1 MKPTDIYFAREGKSD
16 LYKLPPRKDPPT
28 NDWLDEQG
36 LEVDLSTPLWSSYT
50 MELSFV
56 VGVHTDRRHLGSPEL
71 LLDDEVKGILL
82 QDKPSLYLPYRHRLQ
97 SVTSFELHKRIAAAE
112 IACAYE
118 ILDPREVWQRFS
130 RAETPVVPLM
140 HQQVTINGRDLGTMG
155 IGVVDYYDSALTP
168 PPRKEGRRL
177 SDSRYRSGRVY
188 SDTPDLYT
196 APVEVRV
203 ECVIPYGHEES
214 RIVSALSLLSRE
226 ITAPGVQD
234 LNGRK
239 GYYKEMQDCRLTGSR
254 FSFTLIFQPI

>member
-1 MKPTDIYFAREGKSD
+1 MLPSQIYFARGGKSD

-56 VGVHTDRRHLGSPEL
+56 VGVHADRRHLGSPEL

-118 ILDPREVWQRFS
+118 ILAPEEVWQRFS
-130 RAETPVVPLM
+130 NTESTVEPLM

-155 IGVVDYYDSALTP
+155 IGVVSYYDSALMP
-168 PPRKEGRRL
+168 EELKEGKWL
-177 SDSRYRSGRVY
+177 SDSLFRSGRELG
-188 SDTPDLYT
+188 SEKTLFTTPRE
-196 APVEVRV
+196 VEVK
-203 ECVIPYGHEES
+203 CVIPYHQEERQLVAS
-214 RIVSALSLLSRE
+214 LSQLAKQLTKE
-226 ITAPGVQD
+226 GPQT
-234 LNGRK
+234 LNGRN
-239 GYYKEMQDCRLTGSR
+239 GYYTRMEECKLTRSGLY
-254 FSFTLIFQPI
+254 FTLYFQMI